1 MIKVYDNLNRKFI
14 DIENIYEKKFKQ
26 IEEKIQKMKLLLNQ
40 KKQLRR
46 TSSKGFKI
54 ELSKL
59 ENEK

>member
-1 MIKVYDNLNRKFI
+1 
-14 DIENIYEKKFKQ
+14 
-26 IEEKIQKMKLLLNQ
+26 MKLLLNQ